1 MSSSDTRLGPLARI
15 IDERSCGAP
24 DALWALDAIREELEK
39 NPDLIEELA
48 PGMKLVPRKMS
59 SAERSRLMTAAGAK
73 AREQAA
79 RERYAVALP
88 HVKRATEANPA
99 ITLREIAKVLDDAGV
114 KPLRADKW
122 SAPSVLNL
130 LKAVGLREPTKT

>member
-1 MSSSDTRLGPLARI
+1 MSSSDTRLY
-15 IDERSCGAP
+15 
-24 DALWALDAIREELEK
+24 DALAKILGPSPAEDVMELITETVGQ
-39 NPDLIEELA
+39 NPGAIEELF
-48 PGMKLVPRKMS
+48 PGKKLVDRKMS

-79 RERYAVALP
+79 RERYAIALP